1 METFKDFLD
10 QITDPAQRA
19 RTQEV
24 LSTVAERFPQLGTRI
39 AWGQPTFTHHDTFII
54 SFSLARQHLAVAP
67 ELPAIEHFEQELK
80 EKGYAATTMLFRIP
94 WNKEI
99 DWDLLSRII
108 QYNIDGKKDCQTYW
122 RKPVHKG

>member
-67 ELPAIEHFEQELK
+67 ETKTLRHFAEDIK
-80 EKGYAATTMLFRIP
+80 AAGYETTQMLLRLP
-94 WNKEI
+94 WNKPVNY
-99 DWDLLSRII
+99 DLLKKMIAFNI
-108 QYNIDGKKDCQTYW
+108 QDKKDVTTYW
-122 RKPVHKG
+122 RRAEDWK